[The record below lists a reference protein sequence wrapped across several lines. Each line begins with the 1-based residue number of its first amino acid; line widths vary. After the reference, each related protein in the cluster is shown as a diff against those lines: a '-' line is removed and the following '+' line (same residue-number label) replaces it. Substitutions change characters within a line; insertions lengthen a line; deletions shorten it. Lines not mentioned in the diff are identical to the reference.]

1 MKKTFIYI
9 LLLALA
15 MSCGKDEPTPPP
27 PPQPD
32 ENVLVA
38 NSSEEIADLI
48 KQAVEK
54 KKETGKTYTVKTA
67 PGVNY
72 IAGGD
77 DWEKLKKA
85 TDDAIKNGVILR
97 FSKVDGN
104 WEEMPVGWFG
114 ATNGSNTVQDGSN
127 TYSASSS
134 YMSTTILQ
142 DPINMTDIVMA
153 ENMAGQNGDDMKLV
167 APWINANTHQGTK
180 IFGDQV
186 ADGIDI
192 FRIVAAPVI
201 KVRINVTNS
210 NMEVVAIAEV
220 LDNMSSYFETVTI
233 DQSENKWRLDGITPE
248 HIYNST
254 TPGDQ
259 RYAATAKYNFTHREV
274 DMGPSL
280 NADQNIPMEL
290 CWRPDGKLES
300 GYRDVIFRYD
310 LSYKAYE
317 RPGIVRTPEMMNPN
331 ATGYIYL
338 ELTDDDP
345 DGSILIDG
353 KKYGLVSVIHQLDVM
368 RKMPPASPNFKYKII
383 GGNALILVPT
393 QLPEDHCGPV
403 AAGKKWG
410 ATLHDLYNIDS
421 TGLTFGYHP
430 ALFSGVA
437 REEVVKT
444 MKISL
449 PNSAGAS
456 L

>member
-1 MKKTFIYI
+1 MKKTFIYM
-9 LLLALA
+9 LLLVFAI
-15 MSCGKDEPTPPP
+15 SCSKDEPNPPP

-67 PGVNY
+67 QGVNY

-142 DPINMTDIVMA
+142 DPISMTDIVMA
-153 ENMAGQNGDDMKLV
+153 ENMAGHNGDDMKLI
-167 APWINANTHQGTK
+167 APWINADTHEGTK
-180 IFGDQV
+180 IFGDKV
-186 ADGIDI
+186 ADGIDV
-192 FRIVAAPVI
+192 FRIVAAPLI
-201 KVRINVTNS
+201 KVRVNARGVD
-210 NMEVVAIAEV
+210 MEVFASAKV
-220 LDNMSSYFETVTI
+220 LDDMPNYFETVTI
-233 DQSENKWRLDGITPE
+233 DQSENKWILTGFTPN
-248 HIYNST
+248 HIYNSAT
-254 TPGDQ
+254 LGDK

-274 DMGPSL
+274 DMGSEL
-280 NADQNIPMEL
+280 VANQNIPMEL
-290 CWRPDGKLES
+290 CWRPDGKLEY
-300 GYRDVIFRYD
+300 GHRDVIFRYE
-310 LSYKAYE
+310 LSHKAYGQ
-317 RPGIVRTPEMMNPN
+317 PNYASSPEMMNPN
-331 ATGYIYL
+331 ASGSLYL

-345 DGSILIDG
+345 DGSIMVDG
-353 KKYGLVSVIHQLDVM
+353 KKYGLVSVVHQLDVM
-368 RKMPPASPNFKYKII
+368 RKMPPAYPNFKYKII